1 MNLNI
6 LAKIYIAGKPES
18 FRNESAVLLC
28 TCSYVVQFE
37 LDKRQAKKHSSIGR
51 KFRQSIQASNK

>member
-18 FRNESAVLLC
+18 FSNEGTVTLG
-28 TCSYVVQFE
+28 TCSYMVQFE
-37 LDKRQAKKHSSIGR
+37 LDKRQAKKRSSIDK
-51 KFRQSIQASNK
+51 KFRQSSQATNK